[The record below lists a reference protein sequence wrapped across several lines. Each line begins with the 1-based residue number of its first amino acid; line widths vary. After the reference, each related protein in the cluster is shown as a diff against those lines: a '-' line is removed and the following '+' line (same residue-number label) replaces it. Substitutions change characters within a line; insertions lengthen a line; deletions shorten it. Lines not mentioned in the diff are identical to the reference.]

1 MRSEFTV
8 SCRKRF
14 SARRVRRGGLSL
26 ALLLF
31 GAVLASAAAAGERSV
46 GPRAASFVAPGGAG
60 ITREKAV
67 GQVRRL
73 FDGRILSATAVE
85 RDGRHGFR
93 VRLLTDGGRVR
104 NVYVDASGVAPEG

>member
-1 MRSEFTV
+1 MRSEFRV
-8 SCRKRF
+8 SRRKWHSTGR
-14 SARRVRRGGLSL
+14 ARPGGLAL

-31 GAVLASAAAAGERSV
+31 GAALAPGLAAAERSV
-46 GPRAASFVAPGGAG
+46 GPRPANLVAPGGAG

-85 RDGRHGFR
+85 RDGRLGFR

-104 NVYVDASGVAPEG
+104 NVYVDASGVAPER